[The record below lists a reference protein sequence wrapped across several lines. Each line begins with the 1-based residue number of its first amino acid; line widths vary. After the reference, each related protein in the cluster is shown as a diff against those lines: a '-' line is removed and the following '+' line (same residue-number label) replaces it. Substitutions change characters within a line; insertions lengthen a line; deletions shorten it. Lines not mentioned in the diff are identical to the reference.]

1 MFAFRKQVHGIL
13 AILTPISAS
22 LHIHGS
28 RWTIPARTEALL
40 MNCLCGTR
48 EVQVPVK
55 RKSHPHTGFPW
66 LSATNLSPRALIN
79 PDVDREEFH
88 LFSLSALSC
97 RSLADGQWDLWRW
110 QEASRIFVLVVV
122 DTGFVTAVFLICSV
136 YKVIQIE
143 TPSVLLLFPLCL
155 ADVLNFMRLKASRK
169 PSAGSL

>member
-110 QEASRIFVLVVV
+110 QEAGGRKTKVPVPPRVGDRPQPDWPL
-122 DTGFVTAVFLICSV
+122 LSV
-136 YKVIQIE
+136 HVAQGHGWHINTQTHTHTHTHTQQVYL
-143 TPSVLLLFPLCL
+143 TLC
-155 ADVLNFMRLKASRK
+155 
-169 PSAGSL
+169 